1 MCPSRIWSTYKC
13 GIAIIMSILTA
24 NLTATSLPTELD
36 KNTYTHVYDRCLHH
50 DHNIELSNFCTHID
64 WLSQIS
70 S

>member
-1 MCPSRIWSTYKC
+1 
-13 GIAIIMSILTA
+13 MSEQNLVHIQVRNSNMDIQTA

-64 WLSQIS
+64 WCSLNVQ
-70 S
+70 